1 MCWSQQSGSEDAS
14 SVSLNV
20 LAFLTHVLFNG
31 SHLALCREVVPSG
44 AGGDYMWHSRI
55 RGVSITPQLSS
66 SSSVFSSLKSVPQDF
81 GTGQCPSSTY
91 VGFQLYRP
99 PLPSPAGALPS
110 HLWTCFP
117 GGSWEAGGPFC
128 PLSRTGSPPSS
139 HSFPFSLGGMVSQ
152 ER

>member
-1 MCWSQQSGSEDAS
+1 M
-14 SVSLNV
+14 SLNV

-99 PLPSPAGALPS
+99 PLPSPAGACLATYGHAFLEDRGRLEGHSAHYPELVALPAAIAS
-110 HLWTCFP
+110 
-117 GGSWEAGGPFC
+117 
-128 PLSRTGSPPSS
+128 LSPW
-139 HSFPFSLGGMVSQ
+139 VAW
-152 ER
+152 